1 MKHSNLVV
9 GEKVQAKR
17 THTDPA
23 RPALTLAGGAVFT
36 VEDVFCDPD
45 TGFRLSGETLGAKFG
60 YGVAEN
66 FRKYKEPEQ
75 EPEQEPQ
82 QEVAHQYKVG
92 DKVVVGAEGA
102 GYGRVLPDYAG
113 KVCTVVGVRVHGTI
127 NLVMITH
134 PDVRD
139 GSGYTSMLKYLTPHV
154 VAKALKEYDVVKLTR
169 DCVARHGEDIK
180 HGLFEVAIDVEAS
193 EDYVTVLTGQ
203 GLGGQATLPLE
214 YVHRYKEQ
222 DDGQA

>member
-23 RPALTLAGGAVFT
+23 RPALTLVKGAVFT
-36 VEDVFCDPD
+36 VEYVFCDPD
-45 TGFRLSGETLGAKFG
+45 TGFRLTGETLGG
-60 YGVAEN
+60 EYSYGQAEN

-75 EPEQEPQ
+75 EPQ
-82 QEVAHQYKVG
+82 QEVTHQYKVG
-92 DKVVVGAEGA
+92 AMVVVGAKGA
-102 GYGRVLPDYAG
+102 GYGEVLPEYAD
-113 KVCTVVGVRVHGTI
+113 KVCTITEVDVFGQSK
-127 NLVMITH
+127 LVKITH
-134 PDVRD
+134 PDVID
-139 GSGYTSMLKYLTPHV
+139 GYSYTSMLKYLTPHV

-169 DCVARHGEDIK
+169 NCVARHGEDIK

-203 GLGGQATLPLE
+203 GCGGQATLPLE